1 MSENN
6 GYQLIN
12 QLNFVLNNSIILKC
26 KQKVSVSV
34 DFHREILK
42 HIFEKRTLLNECKK
56 TCNSDAIPTP

>member
-6 GYQLIN
+6 GYKLIN
-12 QLNFVLNNSIILKC
+12 QLSFVLNSIILKC
-26 KQKVSVSV
+26 KQKISVSV

-56 TCNSDAIPTP
+56 THNSDANSIP